1 MDKPRMYGRG
11 PLMLHKEDPT
21 RCIEEVYDDFSR
33 ASFQCRNRRKEGP
46 GLKYCG
52 KHNPDK
58 IAARDAARHK
68 AYEEKRRKRWDVILR
83 EEHKQM
89 TEELAR
95 VMGVLRQI
103 AETGTD
109 DEAAA
114 GGDGGYPD
122 ATSLILLARKALVKK
137 P

>member
-1 MDKPRMYGRG
+1 MYGGRINQ
-11 PLMLHKEDPT
+11 KREDPT
-21 RCIEEVYDDFSR
+21 RCVEAIWDDVGR
-33 ASFQCRNRRKEGP
+33 GHYQCRNKRKEGP
-46 GLKYCG
+46 GLEYCG
-52 KHNPDK
+52 VHNPDK
-58 IAARDAARHK
+58 IAARDEAKRR
-68 AYEEKRRKRWDVILR
+68 AYEEAREKRWDVVLR
-83 EEHKQM
+83 REHKQM

-122 ATSLILLARKALVKK
+122 ATSLILLARKALVT